1 MKLPTVR
8 RFSSAQ
14 RARGMTLVEA
24 LVALVVLSVGLL
36 GIAAMQ
42 MTALRN
48 NLGAHLRSQATVMAY
63 DIADRMRANRTAA
76 NANAYVVGFGAAPGG
91 ATLAAIDL
99 VAWKNTLTNT
109 LPAGDGRI
117 QRVGNLFRITI
128 TWDEQNGG
136 TQTFT
141 THTQI

>member
-8 RFSSAQ
+8 RIFGLK

-76 NANAYVVGFGAAPGG
+76 NANAYVVGMGAAPGG
-91 ATLAAIDL
+91 ATLADIDL
-99 VAWKNTLTNT
+99 VAWKDALTAT
-109 LPAGDGRI
+109 LPSGDGSV

-128 TWDEQNGG
+128 TWNEQNGG

>member
-1 MKLPTVR
+1 
-8 RFSSAQ
+8 
-14 RARGMTLVEA
+14 
-24 LVALVVLSVGLL
+24 VVLSVGLL

-76 NANAYVVGFGAAPGG
+76 NGNAYVVGFGAAPGG

-99 VAWKNTLTNT
+99 TAWKNSLTAT
-109 LPAGDGRI
+109 LPSGDGRI

-128 TWDEQNGG
+128 TWNEQNGG
-136 TQTFT
+136 AQTFT

>member
-1 MKLPTVR
+1 
-8 RFSSAQ
+8 
-14 RARGMTLVEA
+14 MTLVEA

-76 NANAYVVGFGAAPGG
+76 NANAYVIGAGAAPGG

-99 VAWKNTLTNT
+99 VAWKNTLAST
-109 LPAGDGRI
+109 LPSGDGQI

-128 TWDEQNGG
+128 TWTEQNGG
-136 TQTFT
+136 AQTFT